1 MHAGTPEQDH
11 KDLKPSIMQGGGTSE
26 QDDDDS
32 MPVGLEEL

>member
-11 KDLKPSIMQGGGTSE
+11 KDSKSGIMQGGDSE

-32 MPVGLEEL
+32 MPAGLEEL